1 MALTLKGIAEQLY
14 EIYGFQNQ
22 HDVMAYDVD
31 GNECSLYDLKKLAA
45 HETGYFLL
53 GRNKRKN
60 RVIRRCEE
68 DGGAGE
74 VVFTIKGPRWP
85 VSIKEHNRMRASLV

>member
-1 MALTLKGIAEQLY
+1 
-14 EIYGFQNQ
+14 
-22 HDVMAYDVD
+22 MAYDVD
-31 GNECSLYDLKKLAA
+31 GNECNLYDLKKLAA
-45 HETGYFLL
+45 HETDYFHLAETSA
-53 GRNKRKN
+53 KN